1 MRRQRTQESVA
12 DPLRLA
18 TDIFLETRIRFSFDA
33 DLESSLQCAWQS
45 SAFPGLVYS
54 IRRPPV
60 SIASKMVNP
69 GRMQRRR
76 GGWKS
81 QARKLMAVCVG
92 GVLLISSGEAVP
104 DQPRE
109 GLLRR
114 NLQDA
119 LRRTGTLSGPE
130 ITGQVATCRLQPA
143 KGKGDVAAATAALTL
158 SKENLSVTLQCSG
171 NKNAAVPEELE
182 QVCKATTTAAKVAEC
197 KTNSPKEKQITLK
210 TLLGTTRSIQW
221 EKTNNSDNQGERRT
235 LTLQESDLPL
245 TDKAFFVGCDEN
257 NQERVQG
264 QTECKVNV
272 NVKARASS
280 VGDGNV
286 VTCAYGKDSNPK
298 PLEVEMS
305 TENNALTIDCGSEGS
320 LYPTTESHTE
330 YCDPRNKDVQ
340 NCTNKFVDILPTF
353 VTSWWTTGPTDN
365 SDKLTIPETDFPE
378 TDQQFRLTCVPNE
391 STAPPAAK
399 AVVVGK
405 GDDESPEQAGASTSN
420 CSVIVTVK
428 TSNLTS
434 IASSTAQI
442 AAVAGGVAA
451 LTGFLV
457 NTF

>member
-1 MRRQRTQESVA
+1 
-12 DPLRLA
+12 
-18 TDIFLETRIRFSFDA
+18 
-33 DLESSLQCAWQS
+33 
-45 SAFPGLVYS
+45 
-54 IRRPPV
+54 
-60 SIASKMVNP
+60 MVNP

-76 GGWKS
+76 GGLKS
-81 QARKLMAVCVG
+81 QACKLMAVCVG

-130 ITGQVATCRLQPA
+130 IDGQVATCELQPA
-143 KGKGDVAAATAALTL
+143 KGQRDVAAATAALTL

-171 NKNAAVPEELE
+171 NKNAAVPEGLE

-197 KTNSPKEKQITLK
+197 KTNNPKEKQITLK

-221 EKTNNSDNQGERRT
+221 EKTSSSENQGEEWT

-245 TDKAFFVGCDEN
+245 ADQAFFVGCDEN
-257 NQERVQG
+257 NQKQRVG
-264 QTECKVNV
+264 AQTECKVNV
-272 NVKARASS
+272 NVKARVSS
-280 VGDGNV
+280 VGGGNV

-298 PLEVEMS
+298 PLEVEIS
-305 TENNALTIDCGSEGS
+305 TENNALTIDCGSRGS

-330 YCDPRNKDVQ
+330 YCDPRNKHVQ

-391 STAPPAAK
+391 STAPPGAK
-399 AVVVGK
+399 AGVVGK
-405 GDDESPEQAGASTSN
+405 DGDESSEQAGASTSN
-420 CSVIVTVK
+420 CNVIVTVK
-428 TSNLTS
+428 TSNSTS

-442 AAVAGGVAA
+442 AAVAGGAAA

-457 NTF
+457 NSF